1 MSDVF
6 ISYKREERDAVRLI
20 AEELRALRLDVWF
33 DEALQS
39 GVTFDDRIAQEIE
52 TAKAVLICWTPDAIA
67 SRWVRSEAAL
77 AQDKLVPCFL
87 RPTRLVPPFNLFQTE
102 DLTSWAGQDDDPA
115 WLKIL
120 ARIGELTG
128 RPGLPA
134 YHTVMLPGVYVA
146 ELRAWADTYADDPL
160 AEAVRARILQLEGE
174 STPQRILREEVET
187 RERDRQREAAAKRSR
202 KLERARRQR
211 DAAKRPV
218 STLLWASL
226 FLVFVS
232 IVVLVDFQ
240 RRQNALEKVRTPA
253 EARAFISANRWHPIV
268 RSARSKFAALDQESW
283 RNAQAQGTLAAYD
296 GYLNQAS
303 GDPRGAF
310 LAQAR
315 AARGQAERVLQAQ
328 KMLAR
333 LELYDGPL
341 HGGLDETTRTAINKF
356 LYQHGA
362 VQTGSM
368 DDDLMRRLT
377 AAIEVWSHVSPDQLI
392 AEHTG
397 PPTTEEYRRIAERL
411 GIDGPTLMAVK
422 EVEMSAS
429 GFLADGHPVIVFERH
444 HFHRLTGGRYDMSHP
459 GISDSRPVR
468 YGLPG
473 AAQWMLLKEAYE
485 VDPDAAYR
493 STSFGTA
500 QLMGDHYKQAGFET
514 VGEFVRFLSR
524 TEANQLEA
532 WVRWLQPSGALEPLR
547 HHDWAAFARK
557 YNGTG
562 FARNQYDLRLR
573 LAYEKAVQQFASK

>member
-1 MSDVF
+1 MADVF
-6 ISYKREERDAVRLI
+6 ISYKREERDAVRLL
-20 AEELRALRLDVWF
+20 AEELKALRLDVWF

-52 TAKAVLICWTPDAIA
+52 TAKAVLICWTPDAIT

-87 RPTRLVPPFNLFQTE
+87 RPTRLVPPFNLIQTE

-120 ARIGELTG
+120 ARIGELNQ
-128 RPGLPA
+128 RPGLPT
-134 YHTVMLPGVYVA
+134 YHTVMLPGAPVA

-160 AEAVRARILQLEGE
+160 AETVRARILQLEGE
-174 STPQRILREEVET
+174 STPQRNLREEAET
-187 RERDRQREAAAKRSR
+187 RDRDRQREADAKRSR
-202 KLERARRQR
+202 ELARARRQR

-218 STLLWASL
+218 SPLLWAGIVLVLVSL
-226 FLVFVS
+226 AF
-232 IVVLVDFQ
+232 LVDFQ
-240 RRQNALEKVRTPA
+240 RRQNALEKVSTPA
-253 EARAFISANRWHPIV
+253 EARAFISANRWHPIA

-283 RNAQAQGTLAAYD
+283 RNAQEQGTLADYE
-296 GYLNQAS
+296 GYLKQAS

-341 HGGLDETTRTAINKF
+341 HGGLDEATRTAIDKF

-362 VQTGSM
+362 VQTGSV
-368 DDDLMRRLT
+368 DDDLLRRLT
-377 AAIEVWSHVSPDQLI
+377 AAIQAWIHVSPDQLI

-397 PPTTEEYRRIAERL
+397 PPTTEEYRRIAGRL

-422 EVEMSAS
+422 EVEMPTS
-429 GFLADGHPVIVFERH
+429 GFLKDGHPVVTFERH
-444 HFHRLTGGRYDMSHP
+444 YFHKLTEGRYDTSHP
-459 GISDSRPVR
+459 GISDSRPGG

-473 AAQWMLLKEAYE
+473 AAQWALLKEAYG

-500 QLMGDHYKQAGFET
+500 ELMGDYYKQAGFET
-514 VGEFVRFLSR
+514 VAEFVRFVSR

-532 WVRWLQPSGALEPLR
+532 WARWLQPSGALEPLR
-547 HHDWAAFARK
+547 RHDWAGFARK
-557 YNGTG
+557 HNGTG

-573 LAYEKAVQQFASK
+573 LAYERAVQRFASQ